1 MCFRMCFR
9 MWGAVLIASVTMA
22 VWGQEPT
29 PYQQPPE
36 QVLRVLDAPAPP
48 AMSLSPT
55 RDRIVWLDRQ
65 RYPSIEELARPMVA
79 LAGIRLNP
87 DNRGP
92 HRPTQ
97 YRGLQLQSIDGG
109 DPVTISLPADSQFA
123 SPVWAPDGSRFA
135 FAMWEPHRTEL
146 WVVDAKTGQADR
158 IDGVVLNAV
167 LTSPIHWM
175 PDSRTLL
182 VLTVPPKQGDAPA
195 APQAPVG
202 PSIQES
208 FGEAA
213 PLRTY
218 QDLLRDVNDERLFDY
233 YATSQLVLID
243 TIDDSVSDLG
253 LPGRYRRIDPS
264 PDGTL
269 FLVHTVQQPFSRL
282 LPVGGFPTDIVV
294 WDRSGQAVHTVA
306 SLPSAA
312 GVPIEGVLPGPRAV
326 HWCPVEP
333 ATLFWVEALD
343 GGDPRTEVPHR
354 DRLMSRPAPFSED
367 ATEVLRL
374 EHRFRS
380 LVWGASESLAL
391 ISDYDRDRRWLQ
403 TFLIRADGSA
413 PARRIWDRSIRDRY
427 GDPGSPMMRSL
438 PDGGRVLWQ
447 DGDHG
452 YLAGEGASP
461 DGDYPFLDRLD
472 LQTLQT
478 ERLFQCEPESY
489 ERVVALIDKDERGS
503 LWFITRH
510 ETSASPPNYRLRT
523 VGSTDFVALTDF
535 PDPAPELRKITKQLV
550 TYTRADGTPLSFTL
564 YLPPDHPEGQPLPT
578 LVWAYPRE
586 YNDPAT
592 AGQVAGS
599 THRFT
604 LPTGTSHLFLALM
617 GYAVLDNATMPIV
630 GPPESM
636 NDTFVEQIVASAQAA
651 IDKAA
656 ELGVTDPQRVGVGGH
671 SYGAFMTANLLAHS
685 DLFRAG
691 IARSGA
697 YNRSLTPFGFQ
708 GERRTL
714 WEAPETYAQISPLM
728 HADKIRA
735 PILLIHGEVD
745 NNSGTYPMQSER
757 LFQAIQG
764 NGGNVR
770 YVTLPHESHGYVA
783 RESIEH
789 ALFEMISWFD
799 QHVKP
804 AAPAPEDSTPDS

>member
-1 MCFRMCFR
+1 MCFR
-9 MWGAVLIASVTMA
+9 MWSAVLITSVSMTA
-22 VWGQEPT
+22 WGQEPT

-36 QVLRVLDAPAPP
+36 QVLRVLDTPAPP

-65 RYPSIEELARPMVA
+65 RYPSIEELSRPMVA
-79 LAGIRLNP
+79 LAGIRLDP
-87 DNRGP
+87 ENRGP
-92 HRPTQ
+92 HRPP
-97 YRGLQLQSIDGG
+97 RHLGLQLQSIDGG
-109 DPVTISLPADSQFA
+109 DPVPVSLPADSQPG

-135 FAMWEPHRTEL
+135 FAMWQPNRTEL

-158 IDGVVLNAV
+158 VDGVILNAV
-167 LTSPIHWM
+167 LASPIQWM
-175 PDSRTLL
+175 PDSHTLL
-182 VLTVPPKQGDAPA
+182 VLTVPTEQGDAPV
-195 APQAPVG
+195 APPAPVG

-208 FGEAA
+208 FGEPA
-213 PLRTY
+213 PVRTY

-233 YATSQLVLID
+233 YATSQLILVD
-243 TIDDSVSDLG
+243 TIDGSRRDLG
-253 LPGRYRRIDPS
+253 APGRYRRVHPS

-294 WDRSGQAVHTVA
+294 WDRTGQALQTVA

-333 ATLFWVEALD
+333 ATLFWIEALD

-354 DRLMSRPAPFSED
+354 DRLMAWAAPFSGD

-380 LVWGASESLAL
+380 LVWGEREALAL

-403 TFLIRADGSA
+403 TFLIRADGSE
-413 PARRIWDRSIRDRY
+413 PARQIWDRSIRDRY
-427 GDPGSPMMRSL
+427 GDPGSPMMRTL

-447 DGDHG
+447 DGDHL
-452 YLAGEGASP
+452 YLAGDGASP

-489 ERVVALIDKDERGS
+489 ERVVALIDDDEHGALRF
-503 LWFITRH
+503 LTQH
-510 ETSASPPNYRLRT
+510 ETSDSPPNYRLRT
-523 VGSTDFVALTDF
+523 VGSTDFTALTDF
-535 PDPAPELRKITKQLV
+535 PDPAPELRKITKQRV
-550 TYTRADGTPLSFTL
+550 TYNRADGTPLSFTM
-564 YLPPDHPEGQPLPT
+564 YLPPDYDGGQRLPT

-592 AGQVAGS
+592 AGQVSGS

-604 LPTGTSHLFLALM
+604 LPTGASHLFLALM

-636 NDTFVEQIVASAQAA
+636 NDTFVQQIVDSAQAA

-757 LFQAIQG
+757 LFQAIKG

-770 YVTLPHESHGYVA
+770 YVTLPYESHGYVA

-789 ALFEMISWFD
+789 TLFEMIAWFD
-799 QHVKP
+799 QHVTQALP
-804 AAPAPEDSTPDS
+804 TPEDPTPDP